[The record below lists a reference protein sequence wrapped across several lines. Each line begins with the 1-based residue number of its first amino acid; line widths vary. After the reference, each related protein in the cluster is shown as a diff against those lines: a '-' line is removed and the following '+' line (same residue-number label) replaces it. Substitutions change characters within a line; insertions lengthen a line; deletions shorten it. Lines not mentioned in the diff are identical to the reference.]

1 MPWKEHQLQFRF
13 EAFNFTNTQ
22 HFSQP
27 GGPNGVTINERAA
40 ELWRTS
46 SR

>member
-27 GGPNGVTINERAA
+27 GSPNGVTINERAA
-40 ELWRTS
+40 EL
-46 SR
+46 